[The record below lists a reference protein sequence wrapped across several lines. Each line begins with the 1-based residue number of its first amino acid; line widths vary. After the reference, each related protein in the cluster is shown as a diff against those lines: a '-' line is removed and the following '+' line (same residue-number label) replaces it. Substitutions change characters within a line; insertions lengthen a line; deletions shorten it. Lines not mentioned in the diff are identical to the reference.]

1 MKEKQEKLNQ
11 VCCTLLSQNRLLIQQ
26 NQELASKVHTE
37 SKKKDRI
44 MKQVFRIVRASIS
57 EFWRE
62 FCQEEDTREEDE
74 RNLKELYEVFMQFID
89 QHDLPQI
96 LKTLDYFL
104 GTNHEKKPKTFKVV
118 NQNESTLL
126 NSYSEEEIK

>member
-26 NQELASKVHTE
+26 NQELATKVHTE